1 LYIFASGYPLL
12 CHPHRFSLPFYF
24 NPQMALIPVIVGLL
38 AVAYLLAMCRVKKDT
53 KFTKE
58 SAKSTLFKLTSLL

>member
-1 LYIFASGYPLL
+1 
-12 CHPHRFSLPFYF
+12 
-24 NPQMALIPVIVGLL
+24 MALIPVIISLL
-38 AVAYLLAMCRVKKDT
+38 AAAYLLAMCRVKKFTSKSNKQGT